1 MCNKQLMQR
10 EKGWCSGTPT
20 LYTNV
25 AQVQLLAVGFTQ
37 GSLSSKQTLLNS
49 STIWENAGNFI
60 QPSSC
65 PFAHSPVHP
74 PTCLCN
80 SLAEQCRFLGIV
92 RAWLNSIVHPVP
104 CQKLWKITYHWSNQ
118 ATNFLLMIKNKCTVV
133 PLLNN
138 TNCHAITFT
147 PRTRS
152 SFFFHIPGLNQQE
165 VCSVLPEHQ
174 GPMLIE
180 ENNLSLGHH

>member
-92 RAWLNSIVHPVP
+92 RAWSNSIVHPVP

-118 ATNFLLMIKNKCTVV
+118 ATNFLLMIKNKCSVV

-152 SFFFHIPGLNQQE
+152 SFFHIPGLNQQE
-165 VCSVLPEHQ
+165 VCSALPEHQ
-174 GPMLIE
+174 GPMLIK

>member
-1 MCNKQLMQR
+1 MW
-10 EKGWCSGTPT
+10 EISSSHP
-20 LYTNV
+20 
-25 AQVQLLAVGFTQ
+25 AVR
-37 GSLSSKQTLLNS
+37 LP
-49 STIWENAGNFI
+49 I
-60 QPSSC
+60 
-65 PFAHSPVHP
+65 H
-74 PTCLCN
+74 LCN

-92 RAWLNSIVHPVP
+92 RAWSNSIVHPVP

-152 SFFFHIPGLNQQE
+152 SFFHIPGLNQQE
-165 VCSVLPEHQ
+165 VCSALPEHQ

-180 ENNLSLGHH
+180 ERDSNMFNNRMQGFLSWL